1 VVVGTD
7 NGQAE
12 DAAGPRVEPDR
23 VTFRYRAPAAELS
36 GISVLQEVAEPRSGP
51 RLSDI
56 GQDLWEGVLLRPA
69 VDRLEYRFELERP
82 GGERETV
89 LDPANPLTAPGA
101 FGERSVIEFPGYV
114 PPAWLGNDPPAGDV
128 QEIDV
133 LSDLLGEV
141 QPTIVWSAAG
151 TDPEMPLPLLVA
163 LDGAEFARFSGLLRM
178 LDAHVATGML
188 PPMRAALC
196 HPTRRDEH
204 YSASP
209 QFAAYLA
216 QELIAAV
223 QAVGAVAPEAKFR
236 AGLGASLGGL
246 ALLHAHRSSPELF
259 GSMFLQSSSLFHE
272 SREPGSAHL
281 ERIEQFV
288 GDVLAAGSWQHPID
302 VAMTCGAVER
312 NLANNEESAAALE
325 TQGYAVELRI
335 VRDAHNWIAW
345 RDAWTPHLVG
355 LLGKV
360 WH

>member
-1 VVVGTD
+1 VAGSTD
-7 NGQAE
+7 EEPAE
-12 DAAGPRVEPDR
+12 DTAGPRIESDR
-23 VTFRYRAPAAELS
+23 VTFRFRAPAGEVS
-36 GISVLQEVAEPRSGP
+36 GVSLLQEVADPRSGP
-51 RLSDI
+51 QLSAV
-56 GQDLWEGVLLRPA
+56 GEDLWEGVLLRPA

-82 GGERETV
+82 SGEHETV
-89 LDPANPLTAPGA
+89 LDPANPLSAPGA

-114 PPAWLGNDPPAGDV
+114 PPAWLGDDPAAGDV

-133 LSDLLGEV
+133 PSDLLGEA
-141 QPTIVWSAAG
+141 QPTILWSAAG
-151 TDPEMPLPLLVA
+151 TGPDVPLPLLIV

-178 LDAHVATGML
+178 LDAQVARGTL

-209 QFAAYLA
+209 LFAAYLA
-216 QELIAAV
+216 EELIAAV
-223 QAVGAVAPEAKFR
+223 GDVGAVAPEAKYR
-236 AGLGASLGGL
+236 AGLGASLGGV

-259 GSMFLQSSSLFHE
+259 GSLFLESSSFFHE
-272 SREPGSAHL
+272 RREEGSANL
-281 ERIEQFV
+281 GRIEQFV
-288 GDVLAAGSWQHPID
+288 GDVLAARTWPHPID
-302 VAMTCGAVER
+302 VAMTCGTVER
-312 NLANNEESAAALE
+312 NLANNEECAAALA